1 MDPVSL
7 SSILVVCK
15 IILVVTKITILVVD
29 ATIRYM

>member
-29 ATIRYM
+29 AAIRYM

>member
-15 IILVVTKITILVVD
+15 IILVVTNITILVVD
-29 ATIRYM
+29 AAIRYM